1 LCLLR
6 IACANEHYI
15 SMPEQFI
22 IPLIFGSGRLG
33 RIEITFADRSD
44 LVIIMPC
51 STTGAT
57 DQLLSEVD
65 HVFQRRKFDIAKV
78 AIPDHA
84 GLPRDEAFP
93 NLLASDAAD
102 ILNFAIT
109 RAEYRSVWLIGGA
122 YGSLALGKA
131 LLQFDFPRDRISCV
145 WLSPPLQGT
154 SLSDELLTTPVT
166 SLVVIDR
173 KDTDAPGKVTRKLK
187 AQEHITVCKV
197 DGLKNHAVG
206 SNDLLDSTKQAKRI
220 VSSWVGRVVKAQSS
234 TGYPAF
240 YD

>member
-1 LCLLR
+1 M
-6 IACANEHYI
+6 A
-15 SMPEQFI
+15 EQFI

-33 RIEITFADRSD
+33 LIETTFADRRD

-51 STTGAT
+51 ATTGAT

-84 GLPRDEAFP
+84 GLLRNDAFP
-93 NLLASDAAD
+93 ELLASDAAD
-102 ILNFAIT
+102 ILNFAIS
-109 RAEYRSVWLIGGA
+109 RAEYRRVWLIGGA

-131 LLQFDFPRDRISCV
+131 LPQFGFPLDRISCV

-154 SLSDELLTTPVT
+154 SLSDELLTTPVK
-166 SLVVIDR
+166 SLVVIDCN
-173 KDTDAPGKVTRKLK
+173 DPDAPGKVTRKLK

-197 DGLKNHAVG
+197 DGLKSHAVG
-206 SNDLLDSTKQAKRI
+206 SNDLLDSIKQAKRI
-220 VSSWVGRVVKAQSS
+220 VSSWGGRVVKAQSR
-234 TGYPAF
+234 TDYP
-240 YD
+240 DCHD